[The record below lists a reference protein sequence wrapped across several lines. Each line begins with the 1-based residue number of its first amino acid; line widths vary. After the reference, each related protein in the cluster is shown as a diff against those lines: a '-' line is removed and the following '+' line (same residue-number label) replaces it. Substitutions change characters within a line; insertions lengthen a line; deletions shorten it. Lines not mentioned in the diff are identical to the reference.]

1 MTSAAT
7 NVDFWFDPSCPWAWM
22 TSRWVDEVAQHRDL
36 AVTWHV
42 MSLAVLNED
51 KDVPA
56 EYKKNFPTLLAY
68 TRLVAAVQAR
78 VGQHAV
84 KGLYDAL
91 GAQIHHGGQSD
102 RTVVIP
108 AALSAAGLSADLA
121 QYAETDQYDEQLR
134 QSHFK
139 GLDKVGQ
146 EVGTPIV
153 AVNDVAFFGPVL
165 SPAPTGDEAVRL
177 WDGVVAVAA
186 YPGFF
191 EIKRTRN
198 VGPIFN

>member
-1 MTSAAT
+1 
-7 NVDFWFDPSCPWAWM
+7 M
-22 TSRWVDEVAQHRDL
+22 TSRWVDEVAKHRDL
-36 AVTWHV
+36 AVTWRV

-51 KDVPA
+51 KDVPE

-68 TRLVAAVQAR
+68 TRLVAAVEER

-91 GAQIHHGGQSD
+91 GAQIHLGGESD
-102 RTVVIP
+102 KDVVIS
-108 AALSAAGLSADLA
+108 AALSAAGLPADLA
-121 QYAETDQYDEQLR
+121 QYADTDEYEEQLR
-134 QSHFK
+134 ASHFS

-153 AVNDVAFFGPVL
+153 AVDGVAFFGPVL

-177 WDGVVAVAA
+177 WDGVVAVAG

-191 EIKRTRN
+191 EMKRTRT